1 MEVRRAG
8 GAPKSA
14 ARQGSEGNTAS
25 DAARS
30 RDREIVC
37 APQSSNGSTQR
48 MRKSTIAA
56 GIAAALTTHAAV
68 DAAAAEA
75 ATNAPLRPS
84 SEAVSTQ
91 ARYALPHRTSGRTS
105 AVLYDH
111 SADAGTED
119 ADDFVVTDPKGWT
132 VGAFNFGLPAPASAS
147 ATWDVAVYR
156 GAQSVCSV
164 TAASGV
170 LDPTSTRVSVAL
182 PASCRLAQGT
192 YHVSLGGERASAF
205 QVIGA
210 AGSGEGG
217 DGCTGTGIC
226 LVATV
231 GTDISSGACGAGD
244 SIQTTVGDQV
254 NYCYTITNNTS
265 TALDYHTLT
274 DAIDGTLFALDE
286 HPVPPGGAYQYNVIR
301 TIGAS
306 ETRTATWTAQDFR
319 PGYSAEV
326 FSTNPGCADRVFG
339 DGFDGAGDPCSG
351 GFVDITATG
360 VSLALNDDTMAPVT
374 MPFSFN
380 FYGTTSNE
388 LCVDNNGFAFF
399 AFDGCFTGGFT
410 NNGILPVS
418 SLLAPAMIPL
428 WDDFDSESGDVY
440 ADTRGSA
447 PNRRFIVEWYD
458 RVHYAGSA
466 NTDGATFELILNEN
480 GTIEFQYADV
490 DYTAFN
496 NSSFPLDPDDC
507 DGGVCATVGL
517 QNDALMF
524 DQFSAFEAALTN
536 NSGIRWTANVPQ
548 VFTSSATT
556 TIDVG
561 APSLVVNP
569 PALEGTVDAGGTT
582 TIPFAIENHGNRD
595 LGWSL
600 AEGPADKHFPPPGSR
615 FAMPMGDPSKSSSG
629 PPKLA
634 RTAHGPGGKAYKP
647 APLALGGG
655 VEALVADVYLDS
667 FYYIDVDQQGG
678 QTPVGVAIGTG
689 FGLRFLDGDFS
700 KAYGIDKFGTRANTF
715 ATIDAVNGTMTPIG
729 TSIPTADP
737 GGWSGFTEDQTTGTL
752 YAAGTTCQE
761 SSHLYTIDRATGAA
775 SVVGELNDMPCA
787 IWIAVSPAGDMYA
800 VDVVTDS
807 LYAVD
812 KTTGHTALIGSVGFN
827 ANYAQDADFDQST
840 GILYWA
846 AFNTDTMADE
856 IRTVNVE
863 TGATELVYT
872 LGLPQVVGLAIRTL
886 GPPCAQQPVDL
897 PWLSL
902 SETEGTTPA
911 GGSSPVVAT
920 IDGTGTSPG
929 DVLSG
934 TLCANSNDPVH
945 HRAATPVTVTVGN
958 P

>member
-1 MEVRRAG
+1 
-8 GAPKSA
+8 
-14 ARQGSEGNTAS
+14 
-25 DAARS
+25 
-30 RDREIVC
+30 
-37 APQSSNGSTQR
+37 

-56 GIAAALTTHAAV
+56 GIAAALGTHAIL
-68 DAAAAEA
+68 DATRAEA
-75 ATNAPLRPS
+75 ATDIGTAD
-84 SEAVSTQ
+84 
-91 ARYALPHRTSGRTS
+91 ARYALPHRTSGVTDGI
-105 AVLYDH
+105 LFDH
-111 SADAGTED
+111 TTGDVAD
-119 ADDFVVTDPKGWT
+119 DDFVVSDPSGWS
-132 VGAFNFGLPAPASAS
+132 VGAFNFALAEPASAS
-147 ATWDVAVYR
+147 SRFDVAVSA
-156 GAQSVCSV
+156 GADTVCS
-164 TAASGV
+164 ASASGV
-170 LDPTSTRVSVAL
+170 LDRTATRVSIAL
-182 PASCRLAQGT
+182 PAACRLPQGA
-192 YHVSLGGERASAF
+192 YRVSLRDARTTGF

-210 AGSGEGG
+210 AGGG
-217 DGCTGTGIC
+217 ADGGGCSGTGVC

-231 GTDISSGACGAGD
+231 GTDTSDGACGTSA
-244 SIQTTVGDQV
+244 SIESTVGDQI

-265 TALDYHTLT
+265 IDLDYHTLT
-274 DAIDGTLFALDE
+274 DSIDGTLFALDE
-286 HPVPPGGAYQYNVIR
+286 HPVPPGGTFQYNVIR
-301 TIGAS
+301 TLGAS
-306 ETRTATWTAQDFR
+306 ETRNATWTAQDFR

-326 FSTNPGCADRVFG
+326 FSTPPGCADRLFS
-339 DGFDGAGDPCSG
+339 DGFDGAPTSCDG
-351 GFVDITATG
+351 GFIDITGTG
-360 VSLALNDDTMAPVT
+360 SVLPLNDDTMAPVT
-374 MPFSFN
+374 MPFSFD
-380 FYGTTSNE
+380 FYGTTSNS

-410 NNGILPVS
+410 NNGLLPVT
-418 SLLAPAMIPL
+418 SLLAPAMMPL
-428 WDDFDSESGDVY
+428 WDDFDSESGNVY
-440 ADTRGSA
+440 TDTRGTA
-447 PNRRFIVEWYD
+447 PNRKFIVEWFD

-466 NTDGATFELILNEN
+466 NTDGATFELVLNED

-490 DYTAFN
+490 DYTAMN
-496 NSSFPLDPDDC
+496 NSSFPLDPDVC
-507 DGGVCATVGL
+507 DSGVCATVGL
-517 QNDALMF
+517 QNDAQMY

-536 NSGIRWTANVPQ
+536 DSAIRWTANSPQ
-548 VFTSSATT
+548 LFTSSAMTT
-556 TIDVG
+556 VDVG
-561 APSLVVNP
+561 APNLVVNP
-569 PALEGTVDAGGTT
+569 PALEGTVAAGGTT
-582 TIPFAIENHGNRD
+582 TIPFAIENQGDRD

-600 AEGPADKHFPPPGSR
+600 AEAPPTAHFPPPGSR
-615 FAMPMGDPSKSSSG
+615 FAMPMGDPTLSSSG

-634 RTAHGPGGKAYKP
+634 RDAHRKP
-647 APLALGGG
+647 YAPQPIALGGG

-667 FYYIDVDQQGG
+667 FYYIDIDQQGG

-700 KAYGIDKFGTRANTF
+700 KAYGIDKFGTRVNTF
-715 ATIDAVNGTMTPIG
+715 ATIDAVNGAMTPIG
-729 TSIPTADP
+729 PSIPSADP

-775 SVVGELNDMPCA
+775 SVVGELTDMPCA
-787 IWIAVSPAGDMYA
+787 IWIAVSPDGNMYA
-800 VDVVTDS
+800 ADVVTDA

-812 KTTGHTALIGSVGFN
+812 RTTGHTSLIGSVGFN

-856 IRTVNVE
+856 IRTVDTN

-902 SETEGTTPA
+902 SALEGTTPP

-920 IDGTGTSPG
+920 IDATGAQAG

-945 HRAATPVTVTVGN
+945 HRAATPVTVTVGE

>member
-1 MEVRRAG
+1 
-8 GAPKSA
+8 
-14 ARQGSEGNTAS
+14 
-25 DAARS
+25 
-30 RDREIVC
+30 
-37 APQSSNGSTQR
+37 

-56 GIAAALTTHAAV
+56 GIAAALGTYAIV
-68 DAAAAEA
+68 DATSADA
-75 ATNAPLRPS
+75 ATNPSLRPS
-84 SEAVSTQ
+84 NEGVSTKTH
-91 ARYALPHRTSGRTS
+91 YALPHRTSGATS

-111 SADAGTED
+111 SLGDGAEDAG
-119 ADDFVVTDPKGWT
+119 DFVVTDTAGWA
-132 VGAFNFGLPAPASAS
+132 VGGLNFALQAAASAS
-147 ATWDVAVYR
+147 ALWDVAVFR
-156 GAQSVCSV
+156 DGSHDASCS
-164 TAASGV
+164 TTSASGV
-170 LDPTSTRVSVAL
+170 LDRSAMHVSISL
-182 PASCRLAQGT
+182 PAACRLARGV
-192 YHVSLGGERASAF
+192 YHVTLGGQRTPGF
-205 QVIGA
+205 QVVGA
-210 AGSGEGG
+210 AGGGTDG
-217 DGCTGTGIC
+217 DGCTGTGVC

-231 GTDISSGACGAGD
+231 GTDTSDGACGASD

-254 NYCYTITNNTS
+254 NYCYTITNNTD
-265 TALDYHTLT
+265 ADLDYHTLT
-274 DAIDGTLFALDE
+274 DSIDGTLFALDE
-286 HPVPPGGAYQYNVIR
+286 HPVPPGGTFQYNVIR
-301 TIGAS
+301 TIGTS
-306 ETRTATWTAQDFR
+306 ETRTVTWTAQDFR

-326 FSTNPGCADRVFG
+326 FSTPPGCGDRVFG
-339 DGFDGAGDPCSG
+339 DGFDGAGNACAG
-351 GFVDITATG
+351 GFIDITPTG
-360 VSLALNDDTMAPVT
+360 IVVPLNDDSMAPVS

-410 NNGILPVS
+410 NNNLLPVS
-418 SLLAPAMIPL
+418 SLLAPAMMPL
-428 WDDFDSESGDVY
+428 WDDFDSESGNVY
-440 ADTRGSA
+440 TDTRGTA
-447 PNRRFIVEWYD
+447 PNRQFIVEWYD
-458 RVHYAGSA
+458 RVHYSGSA
-466 NTDGATFELILNEN
+466 NTDGATFELILNED

-490 DYTAFN
+490 DYTAMQ

-517 QNDALMF
+517 QNDTLMF

-536 NSGIRWTANVPQ
+536 NSAIRWTANTPQ
-548 VFTSSATT
+548 LFTSSATT
-556 TIDVG
+556 AIDVG
-561 APSLVVNP
+561 APNLVVNP
-569 PALEGTVDAGGTT
+569 PALEGAVAAGDTT

-600 AEGPADKHFPPPGSR
+600 GEAPADAHFPPPGTR
-615 FAMPMGDPSKSSSG
+615 FAMPMGGPSQASSG
-629 PPKLA
+629 RPKLA
-634 RTAHGPGGKAYKP
+634 RAAHGLGAKPYKHG
-647 APLALGGG
+647 PLALGGG

-667 FYYIDVDQQGG
+667 FYYIDIDQQGG

-700 KAYGIDKFGTRANTF
+700 KAYGIDKFGTRVNTF

-729 TSIPTADP
+729 QSIPTADP

-752 YAAGTTCQE
+752 YASGTTCQE
-761 SSHLYTIDRATGAA
+761 NSHLYTIDRATGAA
-775 SVVGELNDMPCA
+775 SVVGELNAMPCA
-787 IWIAVSPAGDMYA
+787 IWIAVGPDGNMYA
-800 VDVVTDS
+800 ADVMTDS

-856 IRTVNVE
+856 IRTVNTE

-886 GPPCAQQPVDL
+886 GPPCAQQPIDL

-902 SETEGTTPA
+902 SATDGTTPPGA
-911 GGSSPVVAT
+911 SSPMIAT
-920 IDGTGTSPG
+920 IDATGASPG

-945 HRAATPVTVTVGN
+945 HRAATPVTVSVGV